1 MKHKHLTYDDRLI
14 IQQELENNY
23 SLHKIA
29 QRLHKSDSTI
39 AREIIRN
46 RYQVKT
52 SASHTAL
59 CARVNVCAM
68 ETCAPLI
75 AAAQAVPTAP
85 KPAIRPAART
95 TSRAT
100 ARALPRLR
108 TAVTAAL
115 NGLPKLAGMSSS
127 VTMLS
132 VRRSLQTTC

>member
-1 MKHKHLTYDDRLI
+1 MIHKHLTYDDRLI

-68 ETCAPLI
+68 VNLC
-75 AAAQAVPTAP
+75 TADCS
-85 KPAIRPAART
+85 RT
-95 TSRAT
+95 SC
-100 ARALPRLR
+100 P
-108 TAVTAAL
+108 
-115 NGLPKLAGMSSS
+115 N
-127 VTMLS
+127 
-132 VRRSLQTTC
+132 